1 MFIFSNKNLIQ
12 KHPPLIRYDLRA
24 PWWHLTY
31 IVVDDEKSFSAT
43 DVINYYYYNLLENL
57 QSTGHHATDE
67 VLLSFIAAALAH
79 LV

>member
-43 DVINYYYYNLLENL
+43 DVINYYYNLLENL

>member
-1 MFIFSNKNLIQ
+1 M
-12 KHPPLIRYDLRA
+12 
-24 PWWHLTY
+24 
-31 IVVDDEKSFSAT
+31 VDDEKSFSAT
-43 DVINYYYYNLLENL
+43 DVINYYYNLLENL

>member
-1 MFIFSNKNLIQ
+1 VFIFSNKNLIQ

-43 DVINYYYYNLLENL
+43 DVINYYYNLLENL